1 MNRNNRKNREELKK
15 YFKKGAVPTEEQF
28 AGLIDSVAN
37 LVEDGQ
43 IMKTATGWAFCPEQG
58 ERLDIG
64 LYTVE
69 PTDDTAKPAWT
80 ISVTPD
86 GKLIISNEIGEAVM
100 EAAQD
105 KSTIL
110 HGCLTVDDEVTAPA
124 YLVTGGGGGATPGGE
139 DYLVVPADK
148 QWHNLPIEA
157 SDEGFGSRVYHIYA
171 SFRERG
177 TGLCQLTRATALW
190 LNFMEQR
197 IESPQKH
204 WWGWSGGVRLRWQE
218 ADGKP
223 CLQLRSKKRLPS
235 GEIQCRIAEMYRG

>member
-37 LVEDGQ
+37 LAEDGQ
-43 IMKTATGWAFCPEQG
+43 IMKTSTGWAFCPEQG

-64 LYTVE
+64 LYAEETADE
-69 PTDDTAKPAWT
+69 SAKPAWT

-86 GKLIISNEIGEAVM
+86 GKLIISNEKGEAVI
-100 EAAQD
+100 EVAQD
-105 KSTIL
+105 KSTVL
-110 HGCLTVDDEVTAPA
+110 YGCLTVDDKVTAPE
-124 YLVTGGGGGATPGGE
+124 YLVTGGGGTTPGGE
-139 DYLVVPADK
+139 DYIVIPADK
-148 QWHNLPIEA
+148 QWHDLPIEA
-157 SDEGFGSRVYHIYA
+157 SSEGFGSRVYHIYA
-171 SFRERG
+171 SSRERS
-177 TGLCQLTRATALW
+177 TGLCQLTCATALW

-197 IESPQKH
+197 IESRQKH

-218 ADGKP
+218 TNGKP

-235 GEIQCRIAEMYRG
+235 GEVHCRIVEMYRG

>member
-64 LYTVE
+64 LYAKE
-69 PTDDTAKPAWT
+69 SADETAKPAWT

-86 GKLIISNEIGEAVM
+86 GKLIISNEKGEAVM

-105 KSTIL
+105 KSTVL
-110 HGCLTVDDEVTAPA
+110 HGRLTVEDEVTAPA
-124 YLVTGGGGGATPGGE
+124 YLVTGGEGTTPGGK
-139 DYLVVPADK
+139 DYIVIPADK
-148 QWHNLPIEA
+148 QWHDLPIEA
-157 SDEGFGSRVYHIYA
+157 LGEGFGSRVYHIYA
-171 SFRERG
+171 SSRERG
-177 TGLCQLTRATALW
+177 TGLSQLTRATALW

-197 IESPQKH
+197 IESPEKH

-218 ADGKP
+218 TNGKP
-223 CLQLRSKKRLPS
+223 SLQLRSKKRLPS
-235 GEIQCRIAEMYRG
+235 GEVHCRIVEMYRR